1 MSTNIRFKRSDIP
14 GKVPSLDSIDLG
26 ELALNTADGKLF
38 TKQEI
43 KQPDGFAAIQK
54 IIEIG
59 ATEVPNVLYV
69 AKNGDDS
76 NSGKTLGQAFL
87 TLKKALSIAT
97 PGTTIFLKSGEYIED
112 NPLRVPARVSVVGDN
127 LRNTTVRPKN
137 PTKDIFWVYN
147 GAYIFCMNFKGH
159 IAPSAAV
166 CFPPDGSA
174 GEIVTSPYTQAVT
187 SITTTGTG
195 MRVDG
200 AVTTGLRSMVCD
212 AFTQYNQGGI
222 GIHMLN
228 RGNTQLVSIFT
239 ICCDISFM
247 CENGGFCSVNLSNSS
262 FGNYG
267 LVSRGASEPLYRGV
281 VKKSAGRQITFK
293 NLAKR
298 PNIGDGVLFADYNQK
313 TCDRDNGLIV
323 DSLAFDL
330 LYEGTTQSTFSG
342 LRYWAKDDITT
353 GIQQQEQTAAA
364 IQRALIAARSVVM
377 AQAFT
382 STGNNVTQNTTL
394 PAGSETAKRIITDEF
409 NIISRIVA
417 EGPKSPS
424 LIIGP
429 DLDAAEPE
437 YKVLRE
443 TVLDRKAQ
451 IADEAIDFLK
461 KNYSSLAFVTSKCK
475 RDIAFVIEAVVDDM
489 ILGTNYKTI
498 KAAITYL
505 TAVANTYTVASGQ
518 ETATI
523 EAYKFVRDKIVPIV
537 QEDATLLARVQASFE
552 IVTRALSPNNTNVN
566 ALGGKAFIQAIID
579 PTNTNAAIDDYR
591 IKFPGQQD
599 TEDAVLNL
607 VKNLQANKPYIVAEV
622 IDYINK
628 NWPNI
633 VAYNYNQETCG
644 RDVGYAIDAICYDIT
659 YGGNSQ
665 TLDAAKRYFNYAS
678 GLSQLKSSE
687 EVPATIDS
695 FGRAQ
700 LLAQRV
706 VILDPIEGGQSS
718 VLQKFA
724 VGTPS
729 VDLVATTQTQVNKLG
744 GLFSLFLKQLETEV
758 VGTSDFIQPN
768 GSRLDDA
775 GLDRAYALLQ
785 ANKQFIKNDVVN
797 YLARAYP
804 GFDYD
809 KVKCARDIGFIID
822 SVCFD
827 LVHGGNRQAVTAGIY
842 YYDFNEETNVLKSV
856 LPKQIKQTVNAYK
869 YMKELLRDVLTC
881 SPVPN
886 PWQGAVPQRID
897 LPAATGSEVVAVG
910 NLIDIINEIL
920 QEGPNNSEDSIQR
933 LKQPIGLTAS
943 TDTNKVRAFNLLMA
957 NRDFI
962 RAEMLAY
969 ININWYTISDGDTQF
984 ARVNTATDL
993 ALGTTTTA
1001 YPTTTYQPA
1010 TYKAIRDA
1018 VLAAKEDIKTETIKF
1033 MANSFFDNFSF
1044 NKPKCYRDVG
1054 LILDAILSDMVFGSN
1069 YKTITAAISYLRA
1082 YASEVVGAQKVQTV
1096 ASLKAA
1102 KAITL
1107 KRIVAP
1113 SAKEEISTRFDIVID
1128 ILDGARVNDLGQIIT
1143 NAKVGGVS
1151 YSPDSGYSVSESAS
1165 FGTDDGAITYPVP
1178 MRNNE
1183 EDIDRYTA
1191 VSILRK
1197 NYNFIKEEVVSY
1209 IDANFTLNQFDKEK
1223 CARDVGLI
1231 VDALGYDLMFVS
1243 NFRSI
1248 SAGRSYLRANTAKVT
1263 GSQKLATLGSFKHLK
1278 KLAVELV
1285 KANSLAVNS
1294 VQRNMDIILE
1304 ILDKGEDAVPKFMI
1318 PFPSSGRNIE
1328 YKRAR
1333 DLVEKNR
1340 DFIIDDVI
1348 TYINTPGLQLIP
1360 GEVVHKFVSSTTV
1373 NNVTVN
1379 TYRTDGTFA
1388 INYSDLNDTIT
1399 LVAGDLVRI
1408 SGKIFGLS
1416 TINGYSSPTV
1426 YKVATITNS
1435 NTPTRTVE
1443 FKLVNLDGSE
1453 LVTYGGTTGK
1463 TTGMRFE
1470 KIKSAV
1476 DFPVPT
1482 GFDAAKCRR
1491 DLEYI
1496 LDALFYDTTYGGT
1509 LESEVAGKSY
1519 VAGTLSQLDPTGT
1532 QSDEVTATLR
1542 AYTYLRSL
1550 VVSVAQD
1557 IEWTPTVGNTTL
1569 QVRSPNGS
1577 DGSLSAAL
1585 DMETCVKLILKL
1597 IDDANDE
1604 NLTTALTTISSTPD
1618 LSWVE
1623 PTLLNAHRSLQAN
1636 KESTKDSVVQF
1647 VDDNYV
1653 LFGYDRAKCARDVG
1667 YVIDAVKYDML
1678 FNSNVRSIV
1687 AGRSY
1692 YRQMASV
1699 VVKDQK
1705 SATLAS
1711 FQHLKDKLLEIVKPA
1726 ITGNPTNAETTS
1738 QLRVT
1743 RSMDIILSILE
1754 NGLAVEPAFLVTDPT
1769 SGTGNAFVADRA
1781 LLRNDIETN
1790 RTTIENSLIS
1800 WINTNKAS
1808 YGNPSYDENACRR
1821 DVEYILDAL
1830 RYDLTY
1836 GGNLETRIAATAYYG
1851 KTSDVGLALGT
1862 GEKALTLAAYAQ
1874 LKTIIDTNST
1884 ATDLTPVNNLIDII
1898 RDYIDDTSITI
1909 SAVGALTVGKN
1920 YRITSLTGTTNAQWN
1935 TAAGTSGVTYAVGD
1949 IFTAAVTAGTG
1960 TGTVVLDLAPAVAPS
1975 TTWTDSGIK
1984 VFFDKLGVAA
1994 TVNKLKTSVTD
2005 FVDFNFAY
2013 NRDKCKRDVGFL
2025 IDALCYDLLYGGN
2038 VDTTQAAIS
2047 YFDGAVTP
2055 KSIIP
2060 KQIIQTVA
2068 AYERLKEVLAEVV
2081 QLKDVKPTS
2090 KQFEAKQRVNSSFDL
2105 IIKLLKDGPNFTPK
2119 RPFAMPVPT
2128 SGAATAADVDY
2139 LNAVKLISGNRNFLV
2154 AEVTGFIKN
2163 INTQLNGALTTAA
2176 TTITVDSTTGFPSAG
2191 KLVIGTEVVTYTGK
2205 TSTTFTGV
2213 ARAQDGTIAGLYDVA
2228 NSTPS
2233 VPVYTSWPD
2242 NTTVKLTFE
2251 YDLDKCER
2259 DVGFLLDAVL
2269 YDLTYGGNTASHLAG
2284 KAYYDGTVKVAGVD
2298 TPDSLSGELNQSIE
2312 AYKYLGDLL
2321 EVVAQG
2327 QSWATTIRNTKQNA
2341 VTQKFGQG
2349 DATGTAAAKAK
2360 NLLKL
2365 VVVPLIDGDGGTAAT
2380 AIAAPGTSW
2389 VDSKLVALSDAINLT
2404 SFRDAVKAEV
2414 NTLLTTKFDISYAG
2428 TQKTQC
2434 EADIDD
2440 VIDSVRFDVMFGS
2453 NYRSQLAGNAYYR
2466 GFSGLTNVLGA
2477 QKDGSVATFELL
2489 RDAILEKVALYTIEQ
2504 NKTGSA
2510 GDGPAGAAAAD
2521 LIQVVIASIDNN
2533 VADPSEDPAD
2543 TDWVDQDLVDLSDAL
2558 VDSKTGAN
2566 GQINVPALVTAYI
2579 DDRFQGALTY
2589 VQADCQEDIRSIIDA
2604 VRYDMMFNS
2613 NFRTISAA
2621 RAYFRAVASKVI
2633 GEQKFATIEAFK
2645 FAKEKLSS
2653 IVSTN
2658 ATALERVKDR
2668 MDLLINIVDK
2678 GEKAIPA
2685 YVLPSPTGYN
2695 TTRSGTV
2702 KFGFARNLI
2711 ESNRD
2716 FIKSQVLKFLR
2727 TDPNLVDLDFVEST
2741 CARDLD
2747 LILDAVYYD
2756 MTYGGNMESII
2767 AGGAYYRGT
2776 RAADL
2781 SAVGQNATLPDQDE
2795 IDATIDAFKKLKEY
2809 VELIAQGIDVS
2820 DIQVI
2825 FPQVTGEAGSVAGA
2839 QTAKNLA
2846 FVIRDFVR
2854 TGYKWKGTWS
2864 STPTYAARDLVVFEG
2879 TFWTAKQTSKEQTPF
2894 VGSAYWSKENIST
2907 PDISWVE
2914 EDLKNANTMIE
2925 LMKTDDDAAT
2935 GYGGRN
2941 SIQSQITEWVRLQL
2955 DAARFNASPATIT
2968 DPVAG
2973 PLREFGALS
2982 PGNDIVAVGDWKEW
2996 FVLVPVT
3003 SMVNGSTYKI
3013 ADLGT
3018 NGTFPSSS
3026 GSNSAVG
3033 DEFVASGAGTG
3044 DGKVVKVLKA
3054 SDMVA
3059 GRRYK
3064 IKTVGTP
3071 ATTWTA
3077 YSTETFSATVDST
3090 FIATGAPAAVA
3101 NEGTVYEMFTY
3112 DIEKCERDVL
3122 LTLDAIR
3129 YDLMFGSSFRTST
3142 VARSYW
3148 RQQSASAL
3156 ATGTTT
3162 NSVYPQT
3169 TQSAR
3174 LFTFLKTILQ
3184 RLPARYPNVL
3194 ASQKGEGEIPGI
3206 TSGGRPYNR
3215 ITQLMDLLISV
3226 IQAPNLAAVNG
3237 LLPARKQLPLPVG
3250 GKNNANDLGVRKA
3263 RDLIEANRDFLKAE
3277 VIDWIDEQQRQ
3288 NREGFQNN
3296 PAGIYSTDFSFDRKQ
3311 CSEDLDLV
3319 LDAIFYD
3326 LTYGGNMESYWAG
3339 QAYYAGTSQKSL
3351 PDDEIEAT
3359 IRAYNYLGNLIFD
3372 VARSSLA
3379 KSYQKALQQ
3388 VQGTAG
3394 SVETSQRL
3402 GELVDIV
3409 INVVKGGVK
3418 QVPPRVNPDFLAGD
3432 ETLAY
3437 VRIAVQ
3443 EQKQELQARIAD
3455 YIDSFILQYNTEK
3468 CARDVGLILD
3478 AAMYDMVLNSNFQS
3492 ITAGS
3497 VYLQKAAN
3505 VVTSTQIGPQ
3515 LQAIKFIRDR
3525 VIEISQKPPL
3535 VKNEAAIGRITNL
3548 FDVMFDIIDKGV
3560 EVAPP
3565 VVNVPPIG
3573 AAFNP
3578 NAVNAANSLIANKEF
3593 LKEEVVAYITAN
3605 YKTYDQSRCSRD
3617 VGLIID
3623 AALYDLLLGTNYNS
3637 VKAGL
3642 AYRRA
3647 TSSLVITDQLQETL
3661 GGIDFAKQKV
3671 VELLDDADAIASI
3684 TRSFELISSI
3694 IGGGSVPTARVPL
3707 PGGSVY
3713 ALTRPAGIVNRD
3725 SSFKVAADAI
3735 LVAKAT
3741 LKTAVT
3747 TWIDTQQ
3754 SNAAAGSIWSG
3765 FTYDSTKCQEDVGFL
3780 LDAVAYDLIYGGNM
3794 ETMVAGKAYYDGTV
3808 FTNAGEIP
3816 ATVAAYTYL
3825 SEQVLATVNTALNAT
3840 TNTLAATEARDLVL
3854 QVRNLIESGAGAVAT
3869 TVLPSQVW
3877 VNPLLQEVSQTFIQ
3891 EKPRLQDVIID
3902 YVNNINTFTSISAV
3916 DDYDKD
3922 KCRRDVGLV
3931 LDAIRYDLM
3940 FNTSFRTI
3948 SAGRSYRRSFA
3959 NVITGTQA
3967 TANISAFKELKERVL
3982 GKKLVGVT
3990 ITSTSGEFSCTAP
4003 VTDIT
4008 QPIKKNQP
4016 IRVSG
4021 VYGTGAGTL
4030 ENYTNIST
4038 QPKTYYVVGTPT
4050 TTSFQLSEEVD
4061 GTPIVTT
4068 LGTAGS
4074 TAGLTFEIRPSLESL
4089 DEVTTQGLLDV
4100 ETLDAEN
4107 ALEPLVPGREYKI
4120 TSTGKNLV
4128 QAGTFI
4134 VGGKYKIVYGTGST
4148 TDFTSLGAAD
4158 NNPGTIF
4165 TATGTGVGTGTAYY
4179 YTDYTAHGARNN
4191 TVGTV
4196 FVATSSPSSAT
4207 GGSGS
4212 VQTISFRERAERLF
4226 DIFLAILASD
4236 NTALNNLGFNAAA
4249 DSTPDKQGGSGSFK
4263 YYLITPPTLAT
4274 TDFDTT
4280 AEYNA
4285 AVANQNSRIAARLAI
4300 NNARQTIEDGL
4311 ITFINTE
4318 RTNQNGNFNGLV
4330 YTEATCRKDIKLILD
4345 AITYDLTFG
4354 GNQETI
4360 VAGKAYYDG
4369 TALPGDDRLATIDA
4383 YKQLKTLIAAQT
4395 AAGDG
4400 ETAALKLVDDIIS
4413 FIDQRIEEP
4422 VAVDADTSWV
4432 DSELYVFS
4440 DKLKA
4445 AANTVAKATTD
4456 YVNANFA
4463 GLVYDVD
4470 KCQRDVKLVI
4480 EAVRWDMMF
4489 NSNFRTIVAARS
4501 YYRAQAA
4508 NVVGTQS
4515 NAAQREAT
4523 QKAFEVVKVALD
4535 DIVKTDDLAK
4545 DRVAALMDIV
4555 INILKIDPTD
4565 TNTYANFAAAE
4576 AAALATLPAVST
4588 PYGGTPNASDIG
4600 HLNARD
4606 RIEEN
4611 RHFILEDMRSYLLS
4625 TVANGGLEL
4634 TSGTSFGGNFTT
4646 DECLRDVGLILD
4658 AVRYDLT
4665 YGGNL
4670 ETVLAAKAYYSGT
4683 VLGATPPNAAHITAT
4698 KNAFAR
4704 LATVVEKVAKNTVHT
4719 TINAVGGSANF
4730 AGPSQ
4735 IVANDPGSTDAAEKA
4750 SDLVN
4755 TIVSALT
4762 LVNANALVEGQKY
4775 VIIELGTGVNWTA
4788 MGGNATPAAG
4798 QTFVKNS
4805 TAYSGTG
4812 GTVLPDYLTQ
4822 IYDVRPSTSWVDN
4835 NLALIAS
4842 TMLDR
4847 KNSLALQVTDY
4858 VNAQFPGFSY
4868 TVETCQRDVKLVT
4881 EAVRYDMMFGTNF
4894 RSWTAGKSYYRNMT
4908 STGVVTTTQKAAT
4921 LAAFRFLKGL
4931 LVEIAGNNVTAA
4943 LRVKGAMNVV
4953 IDVLEFGETTRNANN
4968 TVIRKAVDAIEANRA
4983 DLLTYMGGWLDTNV
4997 TNNFGG
5003 NYSKTKCLRDLGYL
5017 IDAIKY
5023 DLTYGGNM
5031 ETCVAGRSYY
5041 DGVVLEGVAGSGS
5054 TSADHIDKTQAAF
5067 TALGNR
5073 IKTYSDV
5080 DQYMVDPMID
5090 ALINN
5095 VNALIDDDSL
5105 DTEVYADASWS
5116 EVTMQEVSVAIRSQT
5131 DAIKTQV
5138 TNYVDTNFPALVYNK
5153 TKCARDVGLLIDAV
5167 RWDMLFNSNFR
5178 SITAGRSYYRLV
5190 TQGADLNLA
5199 ADALAS
5205 LNQKQA
5211 TVAAF
5216 TYLKEVLM
5224 GIAASNAISK
5234 ERITDNMDIILQI
5247 IETGLGDQATP
5258 TITYSGVSNVERE
5271 KANAILLANKTFI
5284 KNEVIAYINDTYTKI
5299 SYDEALCA
5307 RDVEFLTYAVAYDM
5321 VTGSNYHTVT
5331 AARSYLRQYA
5341 SNVLTDQQK
5350 HITLLAFKY
5359 LKNLLINYVG
5369 GNADAVAS
5377 IKASMDIIITT
5388 INAESVAG
5396 LPAVVVPT
5404 ANVTTTAGQVA
5415 LNTWLLDAT
5424 NIAAAKAAGITASGN
5439 SGGGSA
5445 ADCNRDIGYV
5455 LEALTHDITYGGN
5468 WASIIAAK
5476 AYRDGTGT
5484 IQLTSAGE
5492 EAATIAAFNGV
5503 RDYIIN
5509 NSSAP
5514 ADLDARVT
5522 ALIAI
5527 ITGVVNS
5534 ATYTV
5539 PAVEYPEL
5547 LGSRNALEAARNILI
5562 SNVANAKAKTIRW
5575 VNNRSYFVYEV
5586 QKCERDIGLILDA
5599 VFTDMVTGSNFL
5611 SVQAGRSYLRASA
5624 SDVLASAQKWAI
5636 LAGLTQAKSIV
5647 SSVISTNADAI
5658 SAVRAKLSVVI
5669 DVINDETDANV
5680 AISYPINTT
5689 TASSNTSRQD
5699 ASADI
5704 VSNKGTLVSGVISG
5718 LSLSAGA
5725 QTDNCTRDLNYVVD
5739 ALAHDILYGGN
5750 WGVTV
5755 AAKSYYIGTATIN
5768 LGSGEKAAT
5777 KTAFESLGTAIKGLT
5792 DVDATADGY
5801 VDTLIA
5807 IITSV
5812 LDTENDATNAAQAD
5826 ALTITAPS
5834 TAGGATNL
5842 VSGFTALVAS
5852 KEATQFKIFEYI
5864 NSREYLDY
5872 TGTTVTKCERDVDLI
5887 LDALA
5892 ADIPAAS
5899 NYKSIKAAQAY
5910 LRSYSKIVTSEQKQ
5924 ATIGSLYLI
5933 KRIVSQSTTGSVKT
5947 DARTLMDTII
5957 DIVDRGVIATPA
5969 LVITTTAATDPRA
5982 VDDTL
5987 VSYSNFIKAEVRAY
6001 LDRNYP
6007 ELDYNKIKCERDV
6020 QYIIDALRYDMAYG
6034 GNAETIEAA
6043 LSYWEGNQLTLGSHP
6058 DNIDDI
6064 DITGGEDEKVAT
6076 IAAYQF
6082 LADLVGIILNNSAYT
6097 PLQDVVS
6104 KGTHT
6109 TGAASKAS
6117 DAEAAVD
6124 SLVLVVNNPLSTLAS
6139 AETVAN
6145 NQRTASSI
6153 TVNTTINTLKTTV
6166 ALANGVTASASSMK
6180 ANVSFDILRAFVNTL
6195 GDATQ
6200 ATGSTVQF
6208 FVYNEAKCGRDVEFI
6223 VEALAFDALY
6233 GGNKESR
6240 TAALEYA
6247 YKGGLM
6253 IPLATKGPTVGG
6265 FKHLKNLVDLVVA
6278 GTAITNVNVTG
6289 FTGTTGQVKAG
6300 DTVGAGPD
6308 TWAGSSLTGVS
6319 DLVQITLD
6327 VIKGGAAAAPA
6338 LVDPVFAD
6346 VDNFKPDNLI
6356 VRAIVRDSIPTIAE
6370 NTITF
6375 INETYA
6381 GFGYLQDTCKR
6392 DVGLTID
6399 ALAYDLIYGG
6409 NSRTKFAAEQYYSGG
6424 RFQIPA
6430 DSKSAT
6436 VACFVYL
6443 DALARKVVLNDAIV
6457 TAQNYVDQDKSNPKA
6472 TAGEVTNITLLMDA
6486 FTDILTNG
6494 YISVLQLDATFNG
6507 SVDDNT
6513 YATFHQVSTITTT
6526 GHTLEWVGTGIDVD
6540 SALPYNGGVPKP
6552 ENQLVSDKGGF
6563 INFTSTDE
6571 KGDFRI
6577 GPDLTIKRDSGSI
6590 VGRAFNKSLL
6600 GVVTPYIL
6608 ALQS

>member
-1 MSTNIRFKRSDIP
+1 
-14 GKVPSLDSIDLG
+14 
-26 ELALNTADGKLF
+26 
-38 TKQEI
+38 
-43 KQPDGFAAIQK
+43 
-54 IIEIG
+54 
-59 ATEVPNVLYV
+59 
-69 AKNGDDS
+69 
-76 NSGKTLGQAFL
+76 
-87 TLKKALSIAT
+87 
-97 PGTTIFLKSGEYIED
+97 
-112 NPLRVPARVSVVGDN
+112 
-127 LRNTTVRPKN
+127 
-137 PTKDIFWVYN
+137 
-147 GAYIFCMNFKGH
+147 
-159 IAPSAAV
+159 
-166 CFPPDGSA
+166 
-174 GEIVTSPYTQAVT
+174 
-187 SITTTGTG
+187 
-195 MRVDG
+195 
-200 AVTTGLRSMVCD
+200 
-212 AFTQYNQGGI
+212 
-222 GIHMLN
+222 
-228 RGNTQLVSIFT
+228 
-239 ICCDISFM
+239 
-247 CENGGFCSVNLSNSS
+247 
-262 FGNYG
+262 
-267 LVSRGASEPLYRGV
+267 
-281 VKKSAGRQITFK
+281 K

-364 IQRALIAARSVVM
+364 IQRALIAARSVVK

-382 STGNNVTQNTTL
+382 STGNNVIQNTSL
-394 PAGSETAKRIITDEF
+394 PAGSDTAKRIITDEF
-409 NIISRIVA
+409 NIISRIVT

-424 LIIGP
+424 LLIGP

-437 YKVLRE
+437 YKILRE

-475 RDIAFVIEAVVDDM
+475 RDITLVIEAVVDDM

-505 TAVANTYTVASGQ
+505 TAVANTYTVAQGQ

-537 QEDATLLARVQASFE
+537 QEDATLLARVQSSFE
-552 IVTRALSPNNTNVN
+552 IVTRALSPNNTSAS

-579 PTNTNAAIDDYR
+579 PTNTNAAIADYR

-607 VKNLQANKPYIVAEV
+607 VKNLQANKPFIVAEV
-622 IDYINK
+622 IDYIN
-628 NWPNI
+628 NNLPNI
-633 VAYNYNQETCG
+633 VAYNYSQETCG
-644 RDVGYAIDAICYDIT
+644 RDVGYAIDAICYDIV

-706 VILDPIEGGQSS
+706 VILDPIEGGQNT

-744 GLFSLFLKQLETEV
+744 GLFSLFLKQLETEI

-768 GSRLDDA
+768 GSRLSDD
-775 GLDRAYALLQ
+775 GLDKAYALLQ
-785 ANKQFIKNDVVN
+785 ANKEFIKNDVVL
-797 YLARAYP
+797 YLSRAYP

-827 LVHGGNRQAVTAGIY
+827 LVHGGNRQAVTAGIF
-842 YYDFNEETNVLKSV
+842 YYDFNEEKNVLKSV
-856 LPKQIKQTVNAYK
+856 LPNQIKQTVNAYK

-920 QEGPNNSEDSIQR
+920 IEGPNNSEDSIQR
-933 LKQPIGLTAS
+933 LKQPIGLTAT

-957 NRDFI
+957 NREFI

-993 ALGTTTTA
+993 TLGTTTTA
-1001 YPTTTYQPA
+1001 FPTTTYQPA

-1054 LILDAILSDMVFGSN
+1054 LILDAILSDMIFGSN

-1107 KRIVAP
+1107 QRIVAP

-1143 NAKVGGVS
+1143 NAKVNGIS
-1151 YSPDSGYSVSESAS
+1151 YSPDSGYSVSESAG
-1165 FGTDDGAITYPVP
+1165 FGVDNGAITYPVP
-1178 MRNNE
+1178 MRTSE

-1191 VSILRK
+1191 VNILRK

-1231 VDALGYDLMFVS
+1231 VDALSYDLMFVS

-1318 PFPSSGRNIE
+1318 PFPSSGRSIE

-1348 TYINTPGLQLIP
+1348 TYINTPGLQLITA
-1360 GEVVHKFVSSTTV
+1360 EVVHKFVSSTTT
-1373 NNVTVN
+1373 NGVTVN
-1379 TYRTDGTFA
+1379 TYRKDGTFTV
-1388 INYSDLNDTIT
+1388 NYTDLTDPVV
-1399 LVAGDLVRI
+1399 LAAGDLVRV
-1408 SGKIFGLS
+1408 SGKMFGLS
-1416 TINGYSSPTV
+1416 TINGYSNPTV
-1426 YKVATITNS
+1426 YKVVGTPTNTTTNS
-1435 NTPTRTVE
+1435 ITRTTE
-1443 FKLVNLDGSE
+1443 FKLANLDGSE
-1453 LVTYGGTTGK
+1453 LVTFGGSTGK

-1482 GFDAAKCRR
+1482 GFDLTKCRR
-1491 DLEYI
+1491 DLDYI

-1509 LESEVAGKSY
+1509 LESEIAGRSY
-1519 VAGTLSQLDPTGT
+1519 VAGTLSQLDLAGT

-1542 AYTYLRSL
+1542 AYSYLRNL

-1557 IEWTPTVGNTTL
+1557 LEWTPTVGNNTL

-1604 NLTTALTTISSTPD
+1604 NLTTALRTISSTPD
-1618 LSWVE
+1618 LSWVD
-1623 PTLLNAHRSLQAN
+1623 PNLVNAHRSLQAN
-1636 KESTKDSVVQF
+1636 KESIKDSVVQF

-1678 FNSNVRSIV
+1678 FNSNIRSIV

-1711 FQHLKDKLLEIVKPA
+1711 FQHLKEKLLEIVKPA

-1738 QLRVT
+1738 QLRVA

-1769 SGTGNAFVADRA
+1769 SGTGNAFVPDRRD
-1781 LLRNDIETN
+1781 LRNDIENN
-1790 RTTIENSLIS
+1790 RTTIENSLIT
-1800 WINTNKAS
+1800 WINNNKATFN
-1808 YGNPSYDENACRR
+1808 NPSYDENACRR

-1836 GGNLETRIAATAYYG
+1836 GGNLETRIAAAAYYG

-1862 GEKALTLAAYAQ
+1862 GEKALTIAAYAQ
-1874 LKTIIDTNST
+1874 LKTIIDDNTS
-1884 ATDLTPVNNLIDII
+1884 ASVTPANNLIDII
-1898 RDYIDDTSITI
+1898 TDYIDDTSITI
-1909 SAVGALTVGKN
+1909 SAATVGKN
-1920 YRITSLTGTTNAQWN
+1920 YRITNLTGTTNAQWN

-1975 TTWTDSGIK
+1975 TSWTDSGIK
-1984 VFFDKLGVAA
+1984 VFFDKLGVTA
-1994 TVNKLKTSVTD
+1994 TVNKLKTSVTE

-2013 NRDKCKRDVGFL
+2013 NRDKCARDVGFL
-2025 IDALCYDLLYGGN
+2025 IDALCYDVLYGGN

-2119 RPFAMPVPT
+2119 RPFVMPAPT
-2128 SGAATAADVDY
+2128 SGAGTAADVDY

-2163 INTQLNGALTTAA
+2163 INTQLNGALSTSA
-2176 TTITVDSTTGFPSAG
+2176 TTITVTSTEGFPEAG
-2191 KLVIGTEVVTYTGK
+2191 KLVIGTEVVTYTSK

-2213 ARAQDGTIAGLYDVA
+2213 LRAQDGTKAGKYDTV
-2228 NSTPS
+2228 NSTS
-2233 VPVYTSWPD
+2233 STPVYTDWPN
-2242 NTTVKLTFE
+2242 NTTLKLIFD

-2269 YDLTYGGNTASHLAG
+2269 YDLTYGGRTASHLAG
-2284 KAYYDGTVKVAGVD
+2284 KAYYDGTVKVAGTD
-2298 TPDSLSGELNQSIE
+2298 TPDSLLGELDQSIA
-2312 AYKYLGDLL
+2312 AYNYLGDLL
-2321 EVVAQG
+2321 EVVARG

-2341 VTQKFGQG
+2341 VVQKFGQG

-2360 NLLKL
+2360 SLLKE
-2365 VVVPLIDGDGGTAAT
+2365 VIVPLIDGKVSTSALAADL
-2380 AIAAPGTSW
+2380 PSTSW

-2404 SFRDAVKAEV
+2404 SFRNAVKAEV
-2414 NTLLTTKFDISYAG
+2414 NTLLTTKFDIGYAG
-2428 TQKTQC
+2428 AQKTQC

-2440 VIDSVRFDVMFGS
+2440 VIDSVRYDVMFGS

-2466 GFSGLTNVLGA
+2466 GFSGLSDVLGTGDRVITGTPVTA
-2477 QKDGSVATFELL
+2477 GSFVAGKKYKIVSLGTAGSLTDWNIAAGTTGVTYAVGDTFTAAVAGTGNGTVNLVVSGQKDGSVATFELL

-2510 GDGPAGAAAAD
+2510 GDSFAGAAAAD
-2521 LIQVVIASIDNN
+2521 LIQVVIASVDNN
-2533 VADPSEDPAD
+2533 VADPTEDPAD

-2566 GQINVPALVTAYI
+2566 GQPNVPTLVTDYI

-2589 VQADCQEDIRSIIDA
+2589 NQSDCQEDIRSIIDA

-2613 NFRTISAA
+2613 NFRTITAA
-2621 RAYFRAVASKVI
+2621 RAYFRAVASKVV

-2702 KFGFARNLI
+2702 KYGFARNLI

-2776 RAADL
+2776 RAGDL
-2781 SAVGQNATLPDQDE
+2781 SAPGQNATLPDQDE
-2795 IDATIDAFKKLKEY
+2795 IDATISAFTKLKGY

-2854 TGYKWKGTWS
+2854 TGYTWKGSWKNS
-2864 STPTYAARDLVVFEG
+2864 STYVARDLVVFEG
-2879 TFWTAKQTSKEQTPF
+2879 TFWVAKQTNKEQTPF
-2894 VGSAYWSKENIST
+2894 IGSAYWSKENIST

-2925 LMKTDDDAAT
+2925 LMKTNDDANT
-2935 GYGGRN
+2935 GYSGRN

-2955 DAARFNASPATIT
+2955 DAARFNASPVAIT
-2968 DPVAG
+2968 DPASG
-2973 PLREFGALS
+2973 PLREFGSLAPS
-2982 PGNDIVAVGDWKEW
+2982 SNDIVAVGTWTDW
-2996 FVLVPVT
+2996 FVVIPVT
-3003 SMVNGSTYKI
+3003 SIVQGETYKI
-3013 ADLGT
+3013 ADFGT
-3018 NGTFPSSS
+3018 TTTWANHRAS
-3026 GSNSAVG
+3026 GNTAAVG
-3033 DEFVASGAGTG
+3033 DEFVANNTPGTG
-3044 DGKVVKVLKA
+3044 NGKVVRVLKA

-3064 IKTVGTP
+3064 IKSPGSPVTSW
-3071 ATTWTA
+3071 TT
-3077 YSTETFSATVDST
+3077 YSTGTFAATVDST
-3090 FIATGAPAAVA
+3090 FIATGAPTAATG
-3101 NEGTVYEMFTY
+3101 EGTVYEMFTY

-3162 NSVYPQT
+3162 NSVYPQKE
-3169 TQSAR
+3169 QSAL

-3184 RLPARYPNVL
+3184 RLPARYPTFV
-3194 ASQKGEGEIPGI
+3194 AYQKGEGQIPGI

-3226 IQAPNLAAVNG
+3226 IRAANLTTVNG
-3237 LLPARKQLPLPVG
+3237 LLNLPSKQLPLPVG
-3250 GKNNANDLGVRKA
+3250 GNNNANDLGIRKA

-3311 CSEDLDLV
+3311 CNEDLDLV

-3326 LTYGGNMESYWAG
+3326 LTYGGNMESNWAG

-3379 KSYQKALQQ
+3379 KSYQKSLEQIK
-3388 VQGTAG
+3388 GTAG
-3394 SVETSQRL
+3394 SIETSQRL

-3418 QVPPRVNPDFLAGD
+3418 QVPLRVNPDFLAGD

-3443 EQKQELQARIAD
+3443 EQKAELQARIAD

-3713 ALTRPAGIVNRD
+3713 ALARPAGIVNRD

-3735 LVAKAT
+3735 LTAKGT
-3741 LKTAVT
+3741 LQTAVT
-3747 TWIDTQQ
+3747 TWISTQV
-3754 SNAAAGSIWSG
+3754 SSAAVGSIWSS
-3765 FTYDSTKCQEDVGFL
+3765 FTYDDDKCEEDIGFL

-3825 SEQVLATVNTALNAT
+3825 SEQVLATVNTALGAS

-3854 QVRNLIESGAGAVAT
+3854 QVRNLIEAGAGAVAT
-3869 TVLPSQVW
+3869 TVLPNQVW
-3877 VNPLLQEVSQTFIQ
+3877 VNPLLQEISTTIVQ

-3902 YVNNINTFTSISAV
+3902 YVNNINTFTSISPV
-3916 DDYDKD
+3916 VDYDQA

-3959 NVITGTQA
+3959 SVITGTQA
-3967 TANISAFKELKERVL
+3967 AANISAFKELKERVL

-3990 ITSTSGEFSCTAP
+3990 ITSTSGQFSCTAP
-4003 VTDIT
+4003 VTDLL

-4030 ENYTNIST
+4030 ENYTNIGT
-4038 QPKTYYVVGTPT
+4038 QPKTYYVIGNPT

-4061 GTPIVTT
+4061 GAPIDTT

-4089 DEVTTQGLLDV
+4089 DEVITQGLSDI
-4100 ETLDAEN
+4100 ETLDAETTAE
-4107 ALEPLVPGREYKI
+4107 ALVVGREYKI
-4120 TSTGKNLV
+4120 TSTGKTLV
-4128 QAGTFI
+4128 QAGGFI
-4134 VGGKYKIVYGTGST
+4134 VGGKYQIVYGTGST
-4148 TDFTSLGAAD
+4148 TDFTQLGAAD
-4158 NNPGTIF
+4158 NNSGTIF
-4165 TATGTGVGTGTAYY
+4165 TATGSGTGTGTAYY
-4179 YTDYTAHGARNN
+4179 YTDYRTFGARNN

-4196 FVATSSPSSAT
+4196 FVATGTPNTAT

-4212 VQTISFRERAERLF
+4212 VQTISFRQRAERLF

-4249 DSTPDKQGGSGSFK
+4249 DSTPDKPGGSGK
-4263 YYLITPPTLAT
+4263 YYLITPPSITVN
-4274 TDFDTT
+4274 DFDTQ
-4280 AEYNA
+4280 AEYDA
-4285 AVANQNSRIAARLAI
+4285 AAADQNSRIAARNDI
-4300 NNARQTIEDGL
+4300 NTNRQTIEDNL

-4330 YTEATCRKDIKLILD
+4330 YTESTCRKDIKLILD

-4395 AAGDG
+4395 AAGAG

-4422 VAVDADTSWV
+4422 AAIEADTSWV

-4470 KCQRDVKLVI
+4470 KCQRDVKLI
-4480 EAVRWDMMF
+4480 IDAVRWDMMF

-4501 YYRAQAA
+4501 YYRAQAST
-4508 NVVGTQS
+4508 VVGNQKL
-4515 NAAQREAT
+4515 AT

-4535 DIVKTDDLAK
+4535 DLVKTDKVAQ

-4555 INILKIDPTD
+4555 INLLSA
-4565 TNTYANFAAAE
+4565 ANE
-4576 AAALATLPAVST
+4576 TAALATLPAVST

-4600 HLNARD
+4600 FLNARD

-4625 TVANGGLEL
+4625 TGGAGGNGGAGLVNL
-4634 TSGTSFGGNFTT
+4634 TSFGGGFTT

-4683 VLGATPPNAAHITAT
+4683 VLGASPPNAAHITAT

-4704 LATVVEKVAKNTVHT
+4704 LATVVENVAKNTAHT
-4719 TINAVGGSANF
+4719 TISAGTAAF

-4735 IVANDPGSTDAAEKA
+4735 IRANAPGSTDAAKKA
-4750 SDLVN
+4750 SDLVK

-4762 LVNANALVEGQKY
+4762 LVNASALVPGQKY
-4775 VIIELGTGVNWTA
+4775 VIIELGTSVNWTD
-4788 MGGNATPAAG
+4788 MGASASPAVG

-4805 TAYSGTG
+4805 TPYSGTSG
-4812 GTVLPDYLTQ
+4812 GTALPDYLTE
-4822 IYDVRPSTSWVDN
+4822 IDEVRPSTSWVDN

-4868 TVETCQRDVKLVT
+4868 TAETCQRDVKLVT

-4894 RSWTAGKSYYRNMT
+4894 RSWTAGKAYYRNMT
-4908 STGVVTTTQKAAT
+4908 SAGVVTTTQKAAT

-4931 LVEIAGNNVTAA
+4931 LVEITGNNVTAA

-4983 DLLTYMGGWLDTNV
+4983 NLLTYMGSWLDTNV
-4997 TNNFGG
+4997 TNTFGN
-5003 NYSKTKCLRDLGYL
+5003 NYSKTTCLRDLGYL

-5054 TSADHIDKTQAAF
+5054 TSADHVDKTQAAF
-5067 TALGNR
+5067 TALGTR

-5116 EVTMQEVSVAIRSQT
+5116 EVAIQEVSVAIRSQT

-5178 SITAGRSYYRLV
+5178 SITAGRSYYRSV
-5190 TQGADLNLA
+5190 TQGVDLNLA

-5211 TVAAF
+5211 TIAAF
-5216 TYLKEVLM
+5216 TYLKQVLM

-5247 IETGLGDQATP
+5247 IETGLGNQATP
-5258 TITYSGVSNVERE
+5258 TITYSGVSNAERE

-5284 KNEVIAYINDTYTKI
+5284 KNEVIAYINKTYTKI
-5299 SYDEALCA
+5299 NYDEALCA

-5377 IKASMDIIITT
+5377 IKASMNIIIDT
-5388 INAESVAG
+5388 INAESVTG

-5404 ANVTTTAGQVA
+5404 ANVTTTADQVA
-5415 LNTWLLDAT
+5415 LNGWLLNAN
-5424 NIAAAKAAGITASGN
+5424 NIANAKAAGITASNN
-5439 SGGGSA
+5439 SGGGNA
-5445 ADCNRDIGYV
+5445 AKCNRDIGYV

-5476 AYRDGTGT
+5476 AYRNGTGT
-5484 IQLTSAGE
+5484 IQLTNAGE

-5527 ITGVVNS
+5527 ITGVVFS

-5624 SDVLASAQKWAI
+5624 SGALASAQKWAI

-5647 SSVISTNADAI
+5647 SSVVSTNSDAI

-5669 DVINDETDANV
+5669 DIINDETDANV
-5680 AISYPINTT
+5680 TLLYPTDTT
-5689 TASSNTSRQD
+5689 TASGAASRKN
-5699 ASADI
+5699 ASAAI
-5704 VSNKGTLVSGVISG
+5704 VTNKSTLVSGVISG
-5718 LSLSAGA
+5718 LSLTAGA
-5725 QTDNCTRDLNYVVD
+5725 QTNKCTRDLNYVVD
-5739 ALAHDILYGGN
+5739 ALAHDVLYGGN

-5755 AAKSYYIGTATIN
+5755 AAKSYYEGTATVN
-5768 LGSGEKAAT
+5768 LGSGEKAPT
-5777 KTAFESLGTAIKGLT
+5777 KAAFESLATNIKALVN
-5792 DVDATADGY
+5792 VDATADGY

-5807 IITSV
+5807 IITGV
-5812 LDTENDATNAAQAD
+5812 LDTDTDATNAAQAK
-5826 ALTITAPS
+5826 ALVIGAPS

-5842 VSGFTALVAS
+5842 VSAFTTLVAS

-5910 LRSYSKIVTSEQKQ
+5910 LRSYSKVVTSEQKQ

-5933 KRIVSQSTTGSVKT
+5933 KRLVSQSTTGSVKT
-5947 DARTLMDTII
+5947 DARALMDTII

-5969 LVITTTAATDPRA
+5969 LVITTTAATNPRA
-5982 VDDTL
+5982 VDNTL

-6034 GNAETIEAA
+6034 VNAETIEAA

-6058 DNIDDI
+6058 NNIDDI

-6117 DAEAAVD
+6117 AAEAAVD
-6124 SLVLVVNNPLSTLAS
+6124 SLVLVVNNPDSTLAS
-6139 AETVAN
+6139 ANTVAN
-6145 NQRTASSI
+6145 VQRTASNV
-6153 TVNTTINTLKTTV
+6153 TVNATINGLKTSV
-6166 ALANGVTASASSMK
+6166 SQANGVTASASSMK
-6180 ANVSFDILRAFVNTL
+6180 ANVSFDIKRAFVNTL

-6200 ATGSTVQF
+6200 ATGSSVQF

-6265 FKHLKNLVDLVVA
+6265 FTHLKNIIDDIVD
-6278 GTAITNVNVTG
+6278 GTSLTA
-6289 FTGTTGQVKAG
+6289 TTGNSTLQTRT
-6300 DTVGAGPD
+6300 DP
-6308 TWAGSSLTGVS
+6308 SSLTGVS

-6327 VIKGGAAAAPA
+6327 VIRGGATAAPA

-6472 TAGEVTNITLLMDA
+6472 TDGEVTNITTLMDA

-6526 GHTLEWVGTGIDVD
+6526 GHTLEWVGTGIDV
-6540 SALPYNGGVPKP
+6540 
-6552 ENQLVSDKGGF
+6552 
-6563 INFTSTDE
+6563 
-6571 KGDFRI
+6571 
-6577 GPDLTIKRDSGSI
+6577 
-6590 VGRAFNKSLL
+6590 
-6600 GVVTPYIL
+6600 
-6608 ALQS
+6608 